1 MHSVSKLA
9 LACLA
14 ASAMQVAAAQ
24 DGPAQPVDPVYAKV
38 CTYCHDQGIGPKILG
53 RQLQPAYIEH
63 VVRYGFRA
71 MPSFRSAEIDDKALA
86 GVIQWVSASP
96 AGAGQ

>member
-14 ASAMQVAAAQ
+14 ASAMQLALAQ
-24 DGPAQPVDPVYAKV
+24 DGPAQHDNPVYAKV
-38 CTYCHDQGIGPKILG
+38 CSYCHDQGIGPAILG

-71 MPSFRSAEIDDKALA
+71 MPSFRAAEIDDKALA
-86 GVIQWVSASP
+86 GVAQWVSASP
-96 AGAGQ
+96 VGGQK

>member
-9 LACLA
+9 LAGLA
-14 ASAMQVAAAQ
+14 ASVVQVAAAQ
-24 DGPAQPVDPVYAKV
+24 DSPAQPVDPVYAKV

-71 MPSFRSAEIDDKALA
+71 MPSFRPAEIDDKALA

-96 AGAGQ
+96 AGDQK